1 MIGVNDRAMYS
12 FSGKRILVFEDSFLL
27 SEETGRK
34 LGAIGAVILGPVNT
48 TEQALYLLQ
57 NEEVDAAILDVA
69 LEPVTVLPLVDALE
83 TRSTPF
89 IFALSANP
97 ATDTKDFTGFV
108 LSNRD
113 NDLSVIAE
121 ALFRPR
127 GLEQ

>member
-1 MIGVNDRAMYS
+1 MYS

-48 TEQALYLLQ
+48 TEQALHFLQ